1 MRTAN
6 DVRSSLGALSLRKLV
21 GPIAAGAADWT
32 LLTAADRLNAASTRA
47 RARPVR
53 AAAWRMWTVAG
64 PDDWRWVGTLARAP
78 SVQRAGIGGTSGREG
93 WRRQMS
99 WGARGA
105 IAGIAACVRQLLG
118 SVRGREVWEAD
129 TVKQIHLHFV
139 RSVMRPNANGC
150 ERPAASPPPPPCT
163 VLRGSGCERVPSGIR
178 LHSSSRP
185 VAVCRDRHRL
195 PGPLPVP
202 RCAPRALES
211 RRSTRL
217 LAQSV
222 CHAARS
228 LWLAVG

>member
-1 MRTAN
+1 MADAAEVRTAN

-150 ERPAASPPPPPCT
+150 ERLRTACCLSTSATVHRPARLRLRASP
-163 VLRGSGCERVPSGIR
+163 
-178 LHSSSRP
+178 
-185 VAVCRDRHRL
+185 
-195 PGPLPVP
+195 
-202 RCAPRALES
+202 
-211 RRSTRL
+211 
-217 LAQSV
+217 
-222 CHAARS
+222 
-228 LWLAVG
+228 VGNQAT

>member
-1 MRTAN
+1 
-6 DVRSSLGALSLRKLV
+6 
-21 GPIAAGAADWT
+21 
-32 LLTAADRLNAASTRA
+32 
-47 RARPVR
+47 
-53 AAAWRMWTVAG
+53 
-64 PDDWRWVGTLARAP
+64 
-78 SVQRAGIGGTSGREG
+78 
-93 WRRQMS
+93 MS

-150 ERPAASPPPPPCT
+150 ERPAASPPLPPCT
-163 VLRGSGCERVPSGIR
+163 VLRGSGCERAPSGIR
-178 LHSSSRP
+178 LHSSSTP
-185 VAVCRDRHRL
+185 VAVSAETGTDCQ
-195 PGPLPVP
+195 PVH